1 MRIDNSAFAE
11 INDSQWQAPQF
22 VVSLDFG
29 DSDLFYLTSHAIT
42 GLTGEN
48 VIEGVLVSISGTS
61 QKLNPDKA
69 NAEIGS
75 LNFEVLDDGLT
86 ALQADRLSQG
96 KGLRGKTVRFY
107 VGDEALPWSSYIL
120 ATTQIV
126 DEAGYKD
133 LSYSFKCADV
143 QRMLRED
150 VFKPKET
157 RLNRTLEADS
167 DEIEVL
173 TTNGFEPYQHPNV
186 AGAVAA
192 GQKVGLLHLEGDDDD
207 FEIASYT
214 GKEANKFTG
223 VTRGLFGTTPLRIEL
238 SNTTDSESSP
248 KVTEFIYLEMPGP
261 MLAYAVLTG
270 AVYGHPGEYLP
281 EHWQLGVPAEFIR
294 TSDFESI
301 GEDLWVPEDPNQGL
315 IVRLAGLEEEDGKK
329 FLEEEV
335 FLLMGCYPPI
345 YSDGQLGMQ
354 RMTAVHSTG
363 GYVRRLDADTVADYG
378 DLTHDMGAV
387 INEIFVS
394 WNWDIF
400 QEELTR
406 LNYLPDME
414 SIRAHGQ
421 AEKKE
426 LEFRGLYSSRHSSQ
440 TIQRLIASLRDRYAG
455 PPLRLDLT
463 LTPDQNDL
471 EVGDIV
477 RVDLFEV
484 QDYTGTTV
492 DGHLNRNFEIQQI
505 STDWR
510 TGKVKVKLFGSSQ
523 KAGALPPQE
532 TGTAIPDEWYERG
545 TEISPTN
552 FPGVVT
558 VSGGVTRVE
567 GLLDLAGG
575 EGLGDEAS
583 FFWCPTDLTCDD
595 AAEIRI
601 SDNVALLVRGFFSL
615 NNAKINGK
623 GRGYPGGAGTT
634 SMVSTG
640 GYFFNYGSRWDAA
653 NKGTP
658 GFIDIQSTPQGGR
671 GYQNRGTLDPYL
683 LDVDGL
689 ATMRPAGAIIG
700 GRIQPGQ
707 TPPPVYEQ
715 DESGITLYPVDLRG
729 SSGSGGGSVISNYDG
744 FIEYERP
751 GGDGGAGGAG
761 LMIVARGMTIGVN
774 GYIDVSGAAGSTPPG
789 PDYSP
794 SADPQLHIW
803 AGSGGPGGPGACYI
817 LIDGLA
823 NAPSINERTA
833 IANGG
838 DLVWAGRRLKP
849 YKVTNDGTVTVS
861 SDKGPAPQQ
870 GTATTSPAPGAMV
883 WETAFTVQILTGYIE
898 PVEDEPV
905 VTLNPPVV
913 TLQEAT
919 NTPRT
924 ANANLST
931 IEVGVQPPSVS
942 NYAYGLVEYR
952 EKGQAGWF
960 EVGPASPE
968 ATFVVPSDGKTYEV
982 QVRGVSL
989 RGKVNQDGA
998 TAEITTTK
1006 VSAPGDGQPDDKG
1019 PEDEADQVVP
1029 APPVTGMELFQQG
1042 NDTVFGGKDVKV
1054 VWRKNS
1060 VTEWVEMGA
1069 EGRQGAGK
1077 GALDLYFKDYQVEVW
1092 ADVAGLLQLVRTE
1105 WVVDPE
1111 FIYTYEKN
1119 AEDFARETGSAGAW
1133 REMEFRVYCRGRQ
1146 NQISAQAAR
1155 LSVENVAPPLPGALT
1170 ISAGFRSAQIDFE
1183 PPEDLDYR
1191 DSRVWMSQSTGFTPG
1206 PENLVAQQY
1215 GGPVVLSGLTDNSTY
1230 YLRFATYDAFGQG
1243 TISSQFTVTTP
1254 SLSAG
1259 EVEGLSPWATVT
1271 DADRAFIDANLANDA
1286 IDSTKIVKLTASK
1299 IVTGTLAATEKI
1311 SVEGQV
1317 ESVVGDAVATLGP
1330 KSADGKTGMITY
1342 QYAGTTLFAVYSD
1355 GSAAFSGSVVITG
1368 GSGYSNLSDKPG
1380 SLADINSTEADTL
1393 TQASADAAQAI
1404 LDAADAQAAADGKV
1418 ASFYQSSEPTADG
1431 VGDLWVDSDTDR
1443 LYRWDGTS
1451 WVEIQDEGIGQA
1463 LSDAATAQGTAD
1475 SKILTFYQ
1483 AGEPTAQSVGDLWVD
1498 TDDQNRLHRW
1508 DGSVWQD
1515 VRDAAIGQALAEAAA
1530 AQSTADGK
1538 IQSFY
1543 QASEPASGMSEG
1555 DLWFDTD
1562 DGNRAYRY
1570 DGTAWQDAQDSGI
1583 STALSEAADA
1593 QATADGKVTTY
1604 FSTSTPTAEAV
1615 GDLWYNDSTK
1625 LLKRWNGTTWDDSGS
1640 LGADW
1645 YSNLSGIPSRLGD
1658 TPSTGLNLTAT
1669 HLGYY
1674 DGASWTAYIDDNGD
1688 FYFGDGGEKYIQKV
1702 SGDLVIGEETD
1713 FRGFANFNSLDY
1725 SRYIVSHLEQE
1736 YNQIT
1741 ETGTSIVFLTPADGD
1756 VFAKPGS
1763 IKMTVDSGV
1772 NDKIARLSPDVD
1784 GLSFQEWSTF
1794 QARLS
1799 FEVMARFLGSD
1810 DGDADWFIG
1819 KGSVHGGILDAFGF
1833 RYFQDSG
1840 ASGAKLY
1847 AWSSQYTGSPSY
1859 TAVELAAD
1867 PSFEV
1872 RLGCRQYSDRIEYYV
1887 DRSLVATITTNL
1899 PVPTNTTSVR
1909 FPAASLYCPGTSS
1922 QLQTL
1927 YIGEARYLQKDP
1939 AVFNSD

>member
-1 MRIDNSAFAE
+1 
-11 INDSQWQAPQF
+11 
-22 VVSLDFG
+22 
-29 DSDLFYLTSHAIT
+29 
-42 GLTGEN
+42 
-48 VIEGVLVSISGTS
+48 
-61 QKLNPDKA
+61 
-69 NAEIGS
+69 
-75 LNFEVLDDGLT
+75 
-86 ALQADRLSQG
+86 
-96 KGLRGKTVRFY
+96 
-107 VGDEALPWSSYIL
+107 
-120 ATTQIV
+120 
-126 DEAGYKD
+126 
-133 LSYSFKCADV
+133 
-143 QRMLRED
+143 
-150 VFKPKET
+150 
-157 RLNRTLEADS
+157 
-167 DEIEVL
+167 
-173 TTNGFEPYQHPNV
+173 
-186 AGAVAA
+186 
-192 GQKVGLLHLEGDDDD
+192 
-207 FEIASYT
+207 
-214 GKEANKFTG
+214 
-223 VTRGLFGTTPLRIEL
+223 
-238 SNTTDSESSP
+238 
-248 KVTEFIYLEMPGP
+248 
-261 MLAYAVLTG
+261 
-270 AVYGHPGEYLP
+270 
-281 EHWQLGVPAEFIR
+281 
-294 TSDFESI
+294 
-301 GEDLWVPEDPNQGL
+301 
-315 IVRLAGLEEEDGKK
+315 
-329 FLEEEV
+329 
-335 FLLMGCYPPI
+335 
-345 YSDGQLGMQ
+345 
-354 RMTAVHSTG
+354 MTAVHSTG

-400 QEELTR
+400 QEEFTR
-406 LNYLPDME
+406 LNYLPDLE
-414 SIRAHGQ
+414 SIQTHGK
-421 AEKKE
+421 AEQKD

-575 EGLGDEAS
+575 DGLGDEAS

-634 SMVSTG
+634 SMVSSG
-640 GYFFNYGSRWDAA
+640 GYFFNYGSRWDAV

-838 DLVWAGRRLKP
+838 DLVWAGRRLRP

-913 TLQEAT
+913 TLAEAT
-919 NTPRT
+919 NTPRS

-989 RGKVNQDGA
+989 RGKVNQDG
-998 TAEITTTK
+998 TVAEITTTK

-1271 DADRAFIDANLANDA
+1271 DADRAFIDANLADDA

-1330 KSADGKTGMITY
+1330 KAADGKTGMITY
-1342 QYAGTTLFAVYSD
+1342 QYDGTTLFAVYSD

-1380 SLADINSTEADTL
+1380 SLADINSGEADTL
-1393 TQASADAAQAI
+1393 SDAY
-1404 LDAADAQAAADGKV
+1404 ADAQ
-1418 ASFYQSSEPTADG
+1418 
-1431 VGDLWVDSDTDR
+1431 
-1443 LYRWDGTS
+1443 
-1451 WVEIQDEGIGQA
+1451 QA
-1463 LSDAATAQGTAD
+1463 LSDAA
-1475 SKILTFYQ
+1475 
-1483 AGEPTAQSVGDLWVD
+1483 
-1498 TDDQNRLHRW
+1498 
-1508 DGSVWQD
+1508 
-1515 VRDAAIGQALAEAAA
+1515 A
-1530 AQSTADGK
+1530 AQTAADGK

-1543 QASEPASGMSEG
+1543 QDAEPASGMSEG

-1583 STALSEAADA
+1583 GTALSEAADA
-1593 QATADGKVTTY
+1593 QATADGKVTT
-1604 FSTSTPTAEAV
+1604 FFTTSTPTAESV

-1625 LLKRWNGTTWDDSGS
+1625 LLKRWNGSTWEDSGS

-1741 ETGTSIVFLTPADGD
+1741 EAGTSIVFLTPADGD
-1756 VFAKPGS
+1756 VVAKPGS

-1772 NDKIARLSPDVD
+1772 NDKIARLSPNVS

-1794 QARLS
+1794 EARVS
-1799 FEVMARFLGSD
+1799 FEVMVRFIGSD
-1810 DGDADWFIG
+1810 SGDADWFVG
-1819 KGSVHGGILDAFGF
+1819 KGSVHGGILNSFGF
-1833 RYFQDSG
+1833 RYFEDSG
-1840 ASGAKLY
+1840 TTGAKLY
-1847 AWSSQYTGSPSY
+1847 AWSSSGSPDY

-1867 PSFEV
+1867 PSLEV

-1887 DRSLVATITTNL
+1887 DRVLVVTITTNL
-1899 PVPTNTTSVR
+1899 PVSTASTSQQ
-1909 FPAASLYCPGTSS
+1909 FPSASLYCPGTSS
-1922 QLQTL
+1922 QLQRL

>member
-11 INDSQWQAPQF
+11 VNDSQWQAPQF
-22 VVSLDFG
+22 VVSIDFG
-29 DSDLFYLTSHAIT
+29 DDDLFYLTSHPVT

-48 VIEGVLVSISGTS
+48 VVEGVLVSISGTS

-69 NAEIGS
+69 NSEIGS
-75 LNFEVLDDGLT
+75 LNFEALDDGLT
-86 ALQADRLSQG
+86 ALQADRLSDG
-96 KGLRGKTVRFY
+96 KGLRGKTVKFY
-107 VGDEALPWSSYIL
+107 VGDAELQWSDFIL

-126 DEAGYKD
+126 DEASYKD
-133 LSYSFKCADV
+133 LAYSFKCADV

-157 RLNRTLEADS
+157 RLNRTLEAGS

-192 GQKVGLLHLEGDDDD
+192 GQKVGLLHLEGDDDE

-281 EHWQLGVPAEFIR
+281 DHWQLGVPAEFIR

-345 YSDGQLGMQ
+345 YSDGQLGMR

-400 QEELTR
+400 QEEFTR
-406 LNYLPDME
+406 LNYLPDLE
-414 SIRAHGQ
+414 SIQTHGS
-421 AEKKE
+421 AEQKD

-477 RVDLFEV
+477 RADLFEV
-484 QDYTGTTV
+484 QDYTGTTD

-575 EGLGDEAS
+575 DGLGDEAS

-634 SMVSTG
+634 SMVSSG
-640 GYFFNYGSRWDAA
+640 GYFFNYGSRWDAV

-789 PDYSP
+789 SDYSP

-838 DLVWAGRRLKP
+838 DLVWAGRRLRP

-898 PVEDEPV
+898 PEEDEPV

-913 TLQEAT
+913 TLAEAT

-952 EKGQAGWF
+952 EKGQSGWF

-989 RGKVNQDGA
+989 RGKVNQDG
-998 TAEITTTK
+998 TVAEITTTY
-1006 VSAPGDGQPDDKG
+1006 VRSPGDVSEE
-1019 PEDEADQVVP
+1019 PEDDPNDVVP
-1029 APPVTGMELFQQG
+1029 APPVNGLELFEQG
-1042 NDTVFGGKDVKV
+1042 NDTVFGGRDAKF
-1054 VWRKNS
+1054 VWRKTS
-1060 VTEWVEMGA
+1060 VTEWFEMGQ
-1069 EGRQGAGK
+1069 EGEQGAGS
-1077 GALDLYFKDYQVEVW
+1077 GGLDLYFRDYQVEVW
-1092 ADVAGLLQLVRTE
+1092 ADVDGTLSLVRTE
-1105 WVVDPE
+1105 WVNDPQ
-1111 FIYTYEKN
+1111 FVYTYEKN
-1119 AEDFARETGSAGAW
+1119 AEDHARETLSAGAW
-1133 REMEFRVYCRGRQ
+1133 RAFEVRVYCRGRQ
-1146 NQISAQAAR
+1146 NQISTQAAR
-1155 LSVENVAPPLPGALT
+1155 LSVENVAPPLPGTLT

-1191 DSRVWMSQSTGFTPG
+1191 DSRVWMSQTTGFTPG

-1342 QYAGTTLFAVYSD
+1342 QYDGTTLFAVYSD

-1380 SLADINSTEADTL
+1380 SLADINSGEANTL
-1393 TQASADAAQAI
+1393 SEAY
-1404 LDAADAQAAADGKV
+1404 ADAQ
-1418 ASFYQSSEPTADG
+1418 
-1431 VGDLWVDSDTDR
+1431 
-1443 LYRWDGTS
+1443 
-1451 WVEIQDEGIGQA
+1451 QA
-1463 LSDAATAQGTAD
+1463 LSDAA
-1475 SKILTFYQ
+1475 
-1483 AGEPTAQSVGDLWVD
+1483 
-1498 TDDQNRLHRW
+1498 
-1508 DGSVWQD
+1508 
-1515 VRDAAIGQALAEAAA
+1515 A
-1530 AQSTADGK
+1530 AQTAADGK

-1543 QASEPASGMSEG
+1543 QDAEPASGMSEG

-1562 DGNRAYRY
+1562 DGNRTYRY

-1583 STALSEAADA
+1583 GTALSEAADA

-1625 LLKRWNGTTWDDSGS
+1625 LLKRWNGSDWDDSGS

-1645 YSNLSGIPSRLGD
+1645 YSNLSNIPSRLGD

-1674 DGASWTAYIDDNGD
+1674 DGTQWTAVIDDNGD
-1688 FYFGDGGEKYIQKV
+1688 FYFGDGDEQYFGKAGGVLSVGPAVSLEGFFNFGGQDGYKSVSFHWREEWDVDTDSGTIVTFYDNAADSSSDAGSIRMEIPASSPTSGAEIRPVTGVKDFIGSVDWSNRVFLDLKV
-1702 SGDLVIGEETD
+1702 GLPGSPNLSGDPGFDANASLFIGRGEWRQSSDLNGVGFVIRSTGIYIYVGRYSDGRVETRVADYPDFPSINGFAFGVREYATKVDFFINGSNVGTISDFFPSSGPGAGLYLPICRLAADSGGGVVTYDTYVVIGE
-1713 FRGFANFNSLDY
+1713 Y
-1725 SRYIVSHLEQE
+1725 
-1736 YNQIT
+1736 
-1741 ETGTSIVFLTPADGD
+1741 
-1756 VFAKPGS
+1756 
-1763 IKMTVDSGV
+1763 
-1772 NDKIARLSPDVD
+1772 
-1784 GLSFQEWSTF
+1784 
-1794 QARLS
+1794 
-1799 FEVMARFLGSD
+1799 
-1810 DGDADWFIG
+1810 
-1819 KGSVHGGILDAFGF
+1819 
-1833 RYFQDSG
+1833 
-1840 ASGAKLY
+1840 
-1847 AWSSQYTGSPSY
+1847 
-1859 TAVELAAD
+1859 
-1867 PSFEV
+1867 
-1872 RLGCRQYSDRIEYYV
+1872 
-1887 DRSLVATITTNL
+1887 
-1899 PVPTNTTSVR
+1899 
-1909 FPAASLYCPGTSS
+1909 
-1922 QLQTL
+1922 
-1927 YIGEARYLQKDP
+1927 RYLIK
-1939 AVFNSD
+1939 A

>member
-11 INDSQWQAPQF
+11 VNDSQWQAPQF
-22 VVSLDFG
+22 VVSIDFG
-29 DSDLFYLTSHAIT
+29 DDDLFYLTSHAIT

-69 NAEIGS
+69 NSEIGS

-86 ALQADRLSQG
+86 ALQAERLSQG

-126 DEAGYKD
+126 DEASYRD
-133 LSYSFKCADV
+133 QAYSFKCADV

-150 VFKPKET
+150 VFTPKET
-157 RLNRTLEADS
+157 RLNRTLEAGA

-173 TTNGFEPYQHPNV
+173 TTNGFEAYQHPNA

-192 GQKVGLLHLEGDDDD
+192 GQKIGLLRLEGDDDD

-238 SNTTDSESSP
+238 SNTDDSESSP
-248 KVTEFIYLEMPGP
+248 KVTEFVYLEMPGP

-270 AVYGHPGEYLP
+270 AIYGYPGEYLP
-281 EHWQLGVPAEFIR
+281 DHWHLGVPAEFIR
-294 TSDFESI
+294 TSDFENI
-301 GEDLWVPEDPNQGL
+301 GEDLWVPDDDNQGF
-315 IVRLAGLEEEDGKK
+315 IIRLAGLEEEDGKK
-329 FLEEEV
+329 FLEEEML
-335 FLLMGCYPPI
+335 LLMGCYAPI
-345 YSDGQLGMQ
+345 YSDGQLGLQ

-400 QEELTR
+400 QEEFTR
-406 LNYLPDME
+406 LNYLPDLE
-414 SIRAHGQ
+414 SIQTHGKADQ
-421 AEKKE
+421 KD

-484 QDYTGTTV
+484 QDYTGTTD

-545 TEISPTN
+545 TEISPAN

-575 EGLGDEAS
+575 EGLDDEAS
-583 FFWCPTDLTCDD
+583 FFWCATDLTCDD

-623 GRGYPGGAGTT
+623 GRGRPGGAGTT

-640 GYFFNYGSRWDAA
+640 GYFFNYGSRWDAV

-700 GRIQPGQ
+700 GQIQPGQ
-707 TPPPVYEQ
+707 TPPPVYDQ

-729 SSGSGGGSVISNYDG
+729 SSGSGGGSVISNYEG

-789 PDYSP
+789 SDYSP

-849 YKVTNDGTVTVS
+849 YKITNDGVVTVS

-898 PVEDEPV
+898 PVEDEPA
-905 VTLNPPVV
+905 VTLNPPAV

-919 NTPRT
+919 NTPRS

-952 EKGQAGWF
+952 ELGQAGWF

-989 RGKVNQDGA
+989 RGKVNQDG
-998 TAEITTTK
+998 TVAEITTTY
-1006 VSAPGDGQPDDKG
+1006 VRSPGDVSEE
-1019 PEDEADQVVP
+1019 PEDDPNEVVP
-1029 APPVTGMELFQQG
+1029 APPVNGLELFEQG
-1042 NDTVFGGKDVKV
+1042 NDTVFGGRDAKF
-1054 VWRKNS
+1054 VWRKTS
-1060 VTEWVEMGA
+1060 VTEWFEMGQ
-1069 EGRQGAGK
+1069 EGEQGAGS
-1077 GALDLYFKDYQVEVW
+1077 GGLDLYFRDYQVEVW
-1092 ADVAGLLQLVRTE
+1092 ADVDGTLSLVRTE
-1105 WVVDPE
+1105 WVNDPQ
-1111 FIYTYEKN
+1111 FVYTYEKN
-1119 AEDFARETGSAGAW
+1119 AEDHQRETLSAGAW
-1133 REMEFRVYCRGRQ
+1133 RAFEVRVYCRGRQ

-1155 LSVENVAPPLPGALT
+1155 LSVENVAPPLPGTLT

-1191 DSRVWMSQSTGFTPG
+1191 DSRVWMSQTTGFTPG

-1380 SLADINSTEADTL
+1380 SLADINSGEADTL

-1543 QASEPASGMSEG
+1543 QDAEPASGMSNG

-1593 QATADGKVTTY
+1593 QATADGKVTT
-1604 FSTSTPTAEAV
+1604 FFTTSTPTAEAV

-1674 DGASWTAYIDDNGD
+1674 DGADWRSYIQNDGT
-1688 FYFGDGGEKYIQKV
+1688 FYFGDGSRQFVRFDGAML
-1702 SGDLVIGEETD
+1702 SIGADTD
-1713 FRGFANFNSLDY
+1713 FQGFANFNAGDY
-1725 SRYIVSHLEQE
+1725 SRYIVTHNLLDYSIIAPAGTSVSVEDNPSNNVYGRLGALRLRIDSGTDGGSIYVVPETNKGSFQTFDGYDTKITAEMMLGSNLQISDDANFFIGRGDPSSAGKNVIGFWLKPVGGSLEWHAACGRDGV
-1736 YNQIT
+1736 IT
-1741 ETGTSIVFLTPADGD
+1741 EVSLGLM
-1756 VFAKPGS
+1756 GS
-1763 IKMTVDSGV
+1763 AT
-1772 NDKIARLSPDVD
+1772 NQFRL
-1784 GLSFQEWSTF
+1784 
-1794 QARLS
+1794 
-1799 FEVMARFLGSD
+1799 
-1810 DGDADWFIG
+1810 
-1819 KGSVHGGILDAFGF
+1819 
-1833 RYFQDSG
+1833 
-1840 ASGAKLY
+1840 
-1847 AWSSQYTGSPSY
+1847 
-1859 TAVELAAD
+1859 
-1867 PSFEV
+1867 
-1872 RLGCRQYSDRIEYYV
+1872 RLGLQTLSDRVLFYV
-1887 DRSLVATITTNL
+1887 NRQLVATITTNI
-1899 PVPTNTTSVR
+1899 PDTTLSQPFPSMQFRINGVSPDRSV
-1909 FPAASLYCPGTSS
+1909 
-1922 QLQTL
+1922 
-1927 YIGEARYLQKDP
+1927 YIGDLKYLGKT
-1939 AVFNSD
+1939 

>member
-11 INDSQWQAPQF
+11 VNDSQWQAPQF
-22 VVSLDFG
+22 VVSIDFG
-29 DSDLFYLTSHAIT
+29 DDDLFYLTSHAIT

-69 NAEIGS
+69 NSEIGS

-86 ALQADRLSQG
+86 ALQSDRLSQG

-126 DEAGYKD
+126 DEASYRD
-133 LSYSFKCADV
+133 QAYSFKCADV

-150 VFKPKET
+150 IFTPQET
-157 RLNRTLEADS
+157 RLNRTLEAGA

-173 TTNGFEPYQHPNV
+173 TTNGFEAYQHPNV

-192 GQKVGLLHLEGDDDD
+192 GQKIGLLRLEGDDDD

-238 SNTTDSESSP
+238 SNTDDSESSP
-248 KVTEFIYLEMPGP
+248 KVTEFVYLEMPGP

-270 AVYGHPGEYLP
+270 AIYGYPGEYLP
-281 EHWQLGVPAEFIR
+281 DHWHLGVPAEFIR
-294 TSDFESI
+294 TSDFENI
-301 GEDLWVPEDPNQGL
+301 GEDLWVTDDPNQGF
-315 IVRLAGLEEEDGKK
+315 VTRLAGLEEEDGKK
-329 FLEEEV
+329 FLEEEIL
-335 FLLMGCYPPI
+335 LLMGCYAPI
-345 YSDGQLGMQ
+345 YSDGQLGLQ

-400 QEELTR
+400 QEEFTR
-406 LNYLPDME
+406 LNYLPDLE
-414 SIRAHGQ
+414 SIQTHGS
-421 AEKKE
+421 AEQKD

-484 QDYTGTTV
+484 QDYTGTTD

-510 TGKVKVKLFGSSQ
+510 TGQVKVKLFGSSQ

-545 TEISPTN
+545 TEISPAN

-558 VSGGVTRVE
+558 VSGGVTRVD

-575 EGLGDEAS
+575 DGLDDEAS
-583 FFWCPTDLTCDD
+583 FFWCATDLTCDD

-601 SDNVALLVRGFFSL
+601 SGNVALLVRGFFSL

-623 GRGYPGGAGTT
+623 GRGHPGGAGTT
-634 SMVSTG
+634 SMVSSG
-640 GYFFNYGSRWDAA
+640 GYFFNYGSRWDAV

-671 GYQNRGTLDPYL
+671 GYQYRGSLDPVL
-683 LDVDGL
+683 RDVDGL

-707 TPPPVYEQ
+707 TPPPIYDQ

-729 SSGSGGGSVISNYDG
+729 SSGSGGGSVLAEWDG
-744 FIEYERP
+744 AGIEYKRP

-761 LMIVARGMTIGVN
+761 LVIVARGMSVGVN

-789 PDYSP
+789 SDYSP
-794 SADPQLHIW
+794 TTDPQLHIW

-838 DLVWAGRRLKP
+838 DLVWAGRRLKG
-849 YKVTNDGTVTVS
+849 YKVTNSGTVTLS

-919 NTPRT
+919 NTPRS

-952 EKGQAGWF
+952 EKGQSGWF

-968 ATFVVPSDGKTYEV
+968 ATFIVPSDGKTYEV

-989 RGKVNQDGA
+989 RGKVNQDG
-998 TAEITTTK
+998 TVSEITTTK
-1006 VSAPGDGQPDDKG
+1006 VSAPGDGQPDDEG

-1133 REMEFRVYCRGRQ
+1133 REMEFWVYCRGRQ

-1155 LSVENVAPPLPGALT
+1155 LSVENVAPPLPGTLT

-1254 SLSAG
+1254 SLAAG

-1342 QYAGTTLFAVYSD
+1342 QYDGTTLFAVYSD

-1393 TQASADAAQAI
+1393 SEAY
-1404 LDAADAQAAADGKV
+1404 ADAQ
-1418 ASFYQSSEPTADG
+1418 
-1431 VGDLWVDSDTDR
+1431 
-1443 LYRWDGTS
+1443 
-1451 WVEIQDEGIGQA
+1451 QA
-1463 LSDAATAQGTAD
+1463 LSDAA
-1475 SKILTFYQ
+1475 
-1483 AGEPTAQSVGDLWVD
+1483 
-1498 TDDQNRLHRW
+1498 
-1508 DGSVWQD
+1508 
-1515 VRDAAIGQALAEAAA
+1515 A
-1530 AQSTADGK
+1530 AQTAADGK

-1543 QASEPASGMSEG
+1543 QDAEPASGMSEG

-1593 QATADGKVTTY
+1593 QATADGKVTT
-1604 FSTSTPTAEAV
+1604 FFTTSTPTAEAV

-1625 LLKRWNGTTWDDSGS
+1625 LLKRWNGSDWDDSGS

-1741 ETGTSIVFLTPADGD
+1741 EAGTSIVFLTPADGD
-1756 VFAKPGS
+1756 VVAKPGS

-1772 NDKIARLSPDVD
+1772 NDKIARLSPNVS

-1794 QARLS
+1794 EARVS
-1799 FEVMARFLGSD
+1799 FEVMVRFIGSD
-1810 DGDADWFIG
+1810 SGDADWFVG
-1819 KGSVHGGILDAFGF
+1819 KGSVHGGILNSFGF
-1833 RYFQDSG
+1833 RYFEDSG
-1840 ASGAKLY
+1840 TTGAKIY
-1847 AWSSQYTGSPSY
+1847 AWSSSGSPDY

-1867 PSFEV
+1867 PSLEV

-1887 DRSLVATITTNL
+1887 DRVLVVTITTNL
-1899 PVPTNTTSVR
+1899 PVSTASTSQQ
-1909 FPAASLYCPGTSS
+1909 FPSASLYCPGTSS
-1922 QLQTL
+1922 QLQRL

>member
-11 INDSQWQAPQF
+11 VNDSQWQAPQF
-22 VVSLDFG
+22 VVSIDFG
-29 DSDLFYLTSHAIT
+29 DDDLFYLTSHAIT

-69 NAEIGS
+69 NSEIGS
-75 LNFEVLDDGLT
+75 LNFEALDDGLT
-86 ALQADRLSQG
+86 ALQADRLSDG
-96 KGLRGKTVRFY
+96 KGLRGKTVKFY
-107 VGDEALPWSSYIL
+107 VGDAELQWSDFIL

-126 DEAGYKD
+126 DEASSKD
-133 LSYSFKCADV
+133 MSYSFKCADV

-157 RLNRTLEADS
+157 HLNGDLGAKD
-167 DEIEVL
+167 DEILVL
-173 TTNGFEPYQHPNV
+173 STNGFEPYQFPDIQGAVV
-186 AGAVAA
+186 AGE
-192 GQKVGLLHLEGDDDD
+192 KVGLLRIEGDDDD
-207 FEIASYT
+207 FEIASFSS
-214 GKEANKFTG
+214 KEPGKFTG
-223 VTRGLFGTTPLRIEL
+223 VKRGLLGTTAL
-238 SNTTDSESSP
+238 SLERGQGDQESGP
-248 KVTEFIYLEMPGP
+248 KITEFVFLEMPGP

-270 AVYGHPGEYLP
+270 AIYGYPGEYLP
-281 EHWQLGVPAEFIR
+281 EHWHLGVPAEFIR
-294 TSDFESI
+294 TSDFENI
-301 GEDLWVPEDPNQGL
+301 GEDLWVPADPNQGVK
-315 IVRLAGLEEEDGKK
+315 IRLAGLEEEDGKK

-335 FLLMGCYPPI
+335 FALMGCYPPI
-345 YSDGQLGMQ
+345 YSDGQLGMR
-354 RMTAVHSTG
+354 RMTGVHSTG
-363 GYVRRLDADTVADYG
+363 GYVRRLDAENVADYG

-400 QEELTR
+400 EEEFTR
-406 LNYLPDME
+406 LHYLPDLE
-414 SIRAHGQ
+414 SIEIHGK
-421 AEKKE
+421 AEQKD
-426 LEFRGLYSSRHSSQ
+426 LEFRGLFSGWHSTQ
-440 TIQRLIASLRDRYAG
+440 TIDRLVSSLRDRYAG
-455 PPLRLDLT
+455 PPLLLNLT

-484 QDYTGTTV
+484 QDYTGTTD

-532 TGTAIPDEWYERG
+532 TGTAIPNSWYERG
-545 TEISPTN
+545 TEISPEN
-552 FPGVVT
+552 FPGVVSVT
-558 VSGGVTRVE
+558 GGVTRVD
-567 GLLDLAGG
+567 GVLDLAGG
-575 EGLGDEAS
+575 ESLDDEAAY
-583 FFWCPTDLTCDD
+583 FWCAGDLNCDD
-595 AAEIRI
+595 ESEILI
-601 SDNVALLVRGFFSL
+601 SDNVALLVRGFLTL

-623 GRGYPGGAGTT
+623 GRGFPGGLGTT
-634 SMVSTG
+634 SMVSSG
-640 GYFFNYGSRWDAA
+640 GYFFNYGSRWDAV

-658 GFIDIQSTPQGGR
+658 GFLDIQSTPQGGR
-671 GYQNRGTLDPYL
+671 GYQYRGSNDPIMR
-683 LDVDGL
+683 DVDGVK
-689 ATMRPAGAIIG
+689 TMSNMGAVIG
-700 GRIQPGQ
+700 GQIQPGQ

-715 DESGITLYPVDLRG
+715 DENGITLYPVDLRG
-729 SSGSGGGSVISNYDG
+729 SSGSGGGSTLAEWDG
-744 FIEYERP
+744 GGIEYKKP

-761 LMIVARGMTIGVN
+761 LVIVARGMSIGAN
-774 GYIDVSGAAGSTPPG
+774 GYIDVSGAAGSIPPG
-789 PDYSP
+789 TYYSP
-794 SADPQLHIW
+794 TTSPQLHIW

-817 LIDGLA
+817 LIDGNA
-823 NAPSINERTA
+823 NAPNINKYTA
-833 IANGG
+833 KANGG
-838 DLVWAGRRLKP
+838 DLVWAARRLKP
-849 YKVTNDGTVTVS
+849 YVARHSSVATFS

-883 WETAFTVQILTGYIE
+883 WESAFSVQRLTSYIE

-919 NTPRT
+919 NTPRS

-952 EKGQAGWF
+952 EKGQSGWF

-989 RGKVNQDGA
+989 RGKVNQDG
-998 TAEITTTK
+998 TVSEITTTK
-1006 VSAPGDGQPDDKG
+1006 VSAPGDGQPDDEG

-1133 REMEFRVYCRGRQ
+1133 REMEFWVYCRGRQ

-1155 LSVENVAPPLPGALT
+1155 LSVENVAPPLPGTLT

-1254 SLSAG
+1254 SLAAG
-1259 EVEGLSPWATVT
+1259 EVDGLSPWATVT

-1342 QYAGTTLFAVYSD
+1342 QYDGTTLFAVYSD

-1380 SLADINSTEADTL
+1380 SLADINSGEANTL
-1393 TQASADAAQAI
+1393 SDAAT
-1404 LDAADAQAAADGKV
+1404 DAQ
-1418 ASFYQSSEPTADG
+1418 
-1431 VGDLWVDSDTDR
+1431 
-1443 LYRWDGTS
+1443 
-1451 WVEIQDEGIGQA
+1451 QA
-1463 LSDAATAQGTAD
+1463 LSDAA
-1475 SKILTFYQ
+1475 
-1483 AGEPTAQSVGDLWVD
+1483 
-1498 TDDQNRLHRW
+1498 
-1508 DGSVWQD
+1508 
-1515 VRDAAIGQALAEAAA
+1515 DALDA
-1530 AQSTADGK
+1530 ADGK
-1538 IQSFY
+1538 IASYY
-1543 QASEPASGMSEG
+1543 QDDPPIGASEG

-1562 DGNRAYRY
+1562 DGDHAYRWDDEVEAWIDVQ
-1570 DGTAWQDAQDSGI
+1570 DGGIAQALNAASDAQS
-1583 STALSEAADA
+1583 
-1593 QATADGKVTTY
+1593 TADGKVTT
-1604 FSTSTPTAEAV
+1604 FFTTSAPTAEAV

-1658 TPSTGLNLTAT
+1658 TPTTGLNLTAT

-1674 DGASWTAYIDDNGD
+1674 DGTDWRAYIQDDGSL
-1688 FYFGDGGEKYIQKV
+1688 YLGDGDKRFI
-1702 SGDLVIGEETD
+1702 SFDLDTFVVGPDVEVQGVAGYSTQD
-1713 FRGFANFNSLDY
+1713 FSRGGYYHRADEWDSFQDNATVTFY
-1725 SRYIVSHLEQE
+1725 E
-1736 YNQIT
+1736 
-1741 ETGTSIVFLTPADGD
+1741 GTSSLYRG
-1756 VFAKPGS
+1756 
-1763 IKMTVDSGV
+1763 TVELRINSGAAFGNANV
-1772 NDKIARLSPDVD
+1772 EPLQ
-1784 GLSFQEWSTF
+1784 G
-1794 QARLS
+1794 S
-1799 FEVMARFLGSD
+1799 FELGSD
-1810 DGDADWFIG
+1810 IVDWGKTCFLDVRLQRTSFDSTAQAFVGRGLWDPNDLTGLWAGFVLKSDGLYGTVAN
-1819 KGSVHGGILDAFGF
+1819 
-1833 RYFQDSG
+1833 DSG
-1840 ASGAKLY
+1840 ITELQLSTVTGN
-1847 AWSSQYTGSPSY
+1847 SSYTLGMRQYTDR
-1859 TAVELAAD
+1859 VEFFID
-1867 PSFEV
+1867 GIYE
-1872 RLGCRQYSDRIEYYV
+1872 GD
-1887 DRSLVATITTNL
+1887 ITTNI
-1899 PVPTNTTSVR
+1899 PAPTQTSQSRNVPFMAIVNPT
-1909 FPAASLYCPGTSS
+1909 ASAS
-1922 QLQTL
+1922 QRSRITV
-1927 YIGEARYLQKDP
+1927 GEYRYLIK
-1939 AVFNSD
+1939 AT

>member
-1 MRIDNSAFAE
+1 MRIDNVAFAE
-11 INDSQWQAPQF
+11 INERQWQSPQF
-22 VVSLDFG
+22 VVSVDFG
-29 DSDLFYLTSHAIT
+29 DSDLFYLTSHAIA
-42 GLTGEN
+42 GLAGET

-69 NAEIGS
+69 NSEIGS
-75 LNFEVLDDGLT
+75 INFEALDDGLT
-86 ALQADRLSQG
+86 ALQAERLSDG
-96 KGLRGKTVRFY
+96 KGLRGKTVKFY
-107 VGDEALPWSSYIL
+107 VGDAELQWSDFIL

-126 DEAGYKD
+126 DEASYKD
-133 LSYSFKCADV
+133 MAYSFKCADV

-157 RLNRTLEADS
+157 RLNRTLEAGS

-192 GQKVGLLHLEGDDDD
+192 GQKVGLLHLEGDDDE

-270 AVYGHPGEYLP
+270 AIYGHPGEYLP

-301 GEDLWVPEDPNQGL
+301 GEDLWVPDDPNQGL

-345 YSDGQLGMQ
+345 YSDGQLGMR

-363 GYVRRLDADTVADYG
+363 GYVRRLDADNVVDYG

-400 QEELTR
+400 QEEFTR
-406 LNYLPDME
+406 LNYLPDLE
-414 SIRAHGQ
+414 SIQTHGS
-421 AEKKE
+421 AEQKD

-484 QDYTGTTV
+484 QDYTGTTD

-575 EGLGDEAS
+575 EGLDDEAS
-583 FFWCPTDLTCDD
+583 FFWCATDLTCDD

-623 GRGYPGGAGTT
+623 GRGHPGGAGTT
-634 SMVSTG
+634 SMKVG
-640 GYFFNYGSRWDAA
+640 GYFFEYGSRWTSD
-653 NKGTP
+653 NLGTP

-671 GYQNRGTLDPYL
+671 GYQNRGSLEPYV
-683 LDVDGL
+683 LDVDGV
-689 ATMRPAGAIIG
+689 ATMRNEGAIIG

-729 SSGSGGGSVISNYDG
+729 SSGSGGGSVLSNYEG
-744 FIEYERP
+744 YLEYETP

-761 LMIVARGMTIGVN
+761 LVIIARGMNIGVN

-789 PDYSP
+789 SYYSP

-817 LIDGLA
+817 LIDGTA

-833 IANGG
+833 KANGG

-849 YKVTNDGTVTVS
+849 YKVFHESVATIS

-913 TLQEAT
+913 TLAEAT

-931 IEVGVQPPSVS
+931 IEVGVQPPGVS

-952 EKGQAGWF
+952 EKGQSGWF

-968 ATFVVPSDGKTYEV
+968 ATFVVPSDGRTYEV
-982 QVRGVSL
+982 QVRGVSR
-989 RGKVNQDGA
+989 RGKVNQDGT

-1006 VSAPGDGQPDDKG
+1006 VRTSGDEPGEGEDDET
-1019 PEDEADQVVP
+1019 PETPPAEVVP
-1029 APPVTGMELFQQG
+1029 APPVTGLELFEQG
-1042 NDTVFGGKDVKV
+1042 NDTVFGGRDAKF
-1054 VWRKNS
+1054 VWRKTS
-1060 VTEWVEMGA
+1060 VTEWFEMGG
-1069 EGRQGAGK
+1069 EGVQGAGA
-1077 GALDLYFKDYQVEVW
+1077 GGLDLYFKDYQVEIW
-1092 ADVAGLLQLVRTE
+1092 AEVAGLLQLVRTE
-1105 WVVDPE
+1105 WVNDPQ
-1111 FIYTYEKN
+1111 FVYTGEKN
-1119 AEDFARETGSAGAW
+1119 AEDHQRENGTGGAW
-1133 REMEFRVYCRGRQ
+1133 REFELRVYCRGRQ
-1146 NQISAQAAR
+1146 NQISERAAR
-1155 LSVENVAPPLPGALT
+1155 LAVSNPPPALPDAITITPSLRSVAVEFKA
-1170 ISAGFRSAQIDFE
+1170 
-1183 PPEDLDYR
+1183 PEDLDYR
-1191 DSRVWMSQSTGFTPG
+1191 HTRVWLSATSGFTPDDDTLAAQVDG
-1206 PENLVAQQY
+1206 SVAIQ
-1215 GGPVVLSGLTDNSTY
+1215 GLTDGTTY
-1230 YLRFATYDAFGQG
+1230 YIRIASYDAFGQG
-1243 TISSQFTVTTP
+1243 EMSPEFSVTTQTI
-1254 SLSAG
+1254 G
-1259 EVEGLSPWATVT
+1259 TGDVEGLQ
-1271 DADRAFIDANLANDA
+1271 DEIGDLQDA
-1286 IDSTKIVKLTASK
+1286 I
-1299 IVTGTLAATEKI
+1299 
-1311 SVEGQV
+1311 
-1317 ESVVGDAVATLGP
+1317 GDKG
-1330 KSADGKTGMITY
+1330 DI
-1342 QYAGTTLFAVYSD
+1342 LF
-1355 GSAAFSGSVVITG
+1355 
-1368 GSGYSNLSDKPG
+1368 
-1380 SLADINSTEADTL
+1380 
-1393 TQASADAAQAI
+1393 Q
-1404 LDAADAQAAADGKV
+1404 
-1418 ASFYQSSEPTADG
+1418 
-1431 VGDLWVDSDTDR
+1431 
-1443 LYRWDGTS
+1443 
-1451 WVEIQDEGIGQA
+1451 
-1463 LSDAATAQGTAD
+1463 ATAPGAA
-1475 SKILTFYQ
+1475 YQ
-1483 AGEPTAQSVGDLWVD
+1483 NESTLWVD
-1498 TDDQNRLHRW
+1498 TSLDSNNNPKNTPKRW
-1508 DGSVWQD
+1508 DGSAWVAVSDQEIK
-1515 VRDAAIGQALAEAAA
+1515 DAADEA
-1530 AQSTADGK
+1530 
-1538 IQSFY
+1538 Y
-1543 QASEPASGMSEG
+1543 QAA
-1555 DLWFDTD
+1555 
-1562 DGNRAYRY
+1562 
-1570 DGTAWQDAQDSGI
+1570 QDAQDLAEGKSRVLVQSATPAAEYENDKTLWIDTTNGANTPKHWDGTEWASIQDGDIAQAKTDI
-1583 STALSEAADA
+1583 SDIKAKKTIRMDANGNIAGVENIDGTDAGQFNILSSDFNIVDPGDPGGTPMVPFTVTGGVVYANNLMITHTNLEDGSVDLAGPAITGRLAGDNIQDGAIVNVTETTASPNTQIFDGSEASQWVECAAIDVSVLGDGSAVAVQMNFSFNLDQVSETATQVGPGGPTVQMRLLRDGVIVWQPDPIMASGSGYISLQFGSKIDTGATSGQSRYSVEIRWDPGYYDA
-1593 QATADGKVTTY
+1593 GTLSYDVQYDANGEARVTADGIAFVGGFPATY
-1604 FSTSTPTAEAV
+1604 
-1615 GDLWYNDSTK
+1615 
-1625 LLKRWNGTTWDDSGS
+1625 

-1645 YSNLSGIPSRLGD
+1645 NLHIPSASNNPIPMGDSLLPVTRLKDSHTLNTDPDNADIEIRLELLDDAGKAN
-1658 TPSTGLNLTAT
+1658 TTESFTGV
-1669 HLGYY
+1669 
-1674 DGASWTAYIDDNGD
+1674 AYHADSD
-1688 FYFGDGGEKYIQKV
+1688 
-1702 SGDLVIGEETD
+1702 
-1713 FRGFANFNSLDY
+1713 
-1725 SRYIVSHLEQE
+1725 SHKMV
-1736 YNQIT
+1736 
-1741 ETGTSIVFLTPADGD
+1741 GTSI
-1756 VFAKPGS
+1756 
-1763 IKMTVDSGV
+1763 
-1772 NDKIARLSPDVD
+1772 
-1784 GLSFQEWSTF
+1784 
-1794 QARLS
+1794 
-1799 FEVMARFLGSD
+1799 
-1810 DGDADWFIG
+1810 
-1819 KGSVHGGILDAFGF
+1819 
-1833 RYFQDSG
+1833 
-1840 ASGAKLY
+1840 
-1847 AWSSQYTGSPSY
+1847 SY
-1859 TAVELAAD
+1859 WIRCL
-1867 PSFEV
+1867 
-1872 RLGCRQYSDRIEYYV
+1872 EY
-1887 DRSLVATITTNL
+1887 R
-1899 PVPTNTTSVR
+1899 
-1909 FPAASLYCPGTSS
+1909 G
-1922 QLQTL
+1922 
-1927 YIGEARYLQKDP
+1927 
-1939 AVFNSD
+1939 

>member
-11 INDSQWQAPQF
+11 VNDSQWQAPQF
-22 VVSLDFG
+22 VVSIDFG
-29 DSDLFYLTSHAIT
+29 DDDLFYLTSHAIT

-69 NAEIGS
+69 NSEIGS
-75 LNFEVLDDGLT
+75 INFEALDDGLT
-86 ALQADRLSQG
+86 ALQADRLSDG
-96 KGLRGKTVRFY
+96 KGLRGKTVKFY
-107 VGDEALPWSSYIL
+107 VGDAELDWSDFIL

-126 DEAGYKD
+126 DEASYKD
-133 LSYSFKCADV
+133 MAYSFKCADV

-157 RLNRTLEADS
+157 RLNGDLGAED
-167 DEIEVL
+167 DEILVL
-173 TTNGFEPYQHPNV
+173 STNGFEPYQFPDIQGAVV
-186 AGAVAA
+186 AGE
-192 GQKVGLLHLEGDDDD
+192 KVGLLRIEGDDDE
-207 FEIASYT
+207 FEIASFSSKEP
-214 GKEANKFTG
+214 GKFMG
-223 VTRGLFGTTPLRIEL
+223 VKRGLLGTTAL
-238 SNTTDSESSP
+238 SLERGQGDQESGP
-248 KVTEFIYLEMPGP
+248 KITEFVFLEMPGP

-270 AVYGHPGEYLP
+270 AIYGYPGEYLP
-281 EHWQLGVPAEFIR
+281 EHWHLGVPAEFIR
-294 TSDFESI
+294 TSDFENI
-301 GEDLWVPEDPNQGL
+301 GEDLWVPADPNQGVK
-315 IVRLAGLEEEDGKK
+315 IRLAGLEEEDGKK

-335 FLLMGCYPPI
+335 FALMGCYPPI
-345 YSDGQLGMQ
+345 YSDGQLGMR
-354 RMTAVHSTG
+354 RMTGVHSTG
-363 GYVRRLDADTVADYG
+363 GYVRRLDAENVADYG

-400 QEELTR
+400 EEEFTR
-406 LNYLPDME
+406 LHYLPDLE
-414 SIRAHGQ
+414 SIEIHGK
-421 AEKKE
+421 AEQKD
-426 LEFRGLYSSRHSSQ
+426 LEFRGLFSGWHSTQ
-440 TIQRLIASLRDRYAG
+440 TIDRLVASLRDRYAG
-455 PPLRLDLT
+455 PPLLLNLT

-484 QDYTGTTV
+484 QDYTGTTD

-532 TGTAIPDEWYERG
+532 TGTAIPNSWYERG
-545 TEISPTN
+545 TEISPEN
-552 FPGVVT
+552 FPGVVSVT
-558 VSGGVTRVE
+558 GGVTRVD
-567 GLLDLAGG
+567 GVLDLAGG
-575 EGLGDEAS
+575 ESLDDEATY
-583 FFWCPTDLTCDD
+583 FWCAGDLNCDD

-601 SDNVALLVRGFFSL
+601 SDNVALLVRGFLTL

-623 GRGYPGGAGTT
+623 GRGFPGGAGTT
-634 SMVSTG
+634 SMVSSG
-640 GYFFNYGSRWDAA
+640 GYFFNYGSRWDAV

-658 GFIDIQSTPQGGR
+658 GFLDIQSTPQGGR
-671 GYQNRGTLDPYL
+671 GYQYRGSNEPIMR
-683 LDVDGL
+683 DVDGVK
-689 ATMRPAGAIIG
+689 TMRNMGAVIG
-700 GRIQPGQ
+700 GRVQPGQ
-707 TPPPVYEQ
+707 TPPPIYEQ
-715 DESGITLYPVDLRG
+715 DADGVTLFPVDLRG
-729 SSGSGGGSVISNYDG
+729 SSGSGGGSTLAEWDG
-744 FIEYERP
+744 DGIEYKKP

-761 LMIVARGMTIGVN
+761 LVIVARGMSIGAN
-774 GYIDVSGAAGSTPPG
+774 GYIDVSGAAGSIPPG
-789 PDYSP
+789 TYYSP
-794 SADPQLHIW
+794 TTSPQLRIW

-817 LIDGLA
+817 LIDGNA
-823 NAPSINERTA
+823 NAPNINERTA
-833 IANGG
+833 KANGG
-838 DLVWAGRRLKP
+838 DLVWAARRLKP
-849 YKVTNDGTVTVS
+849 YVVYHSSVATFS
-861 SDKGPAPQQ
+861 SDKGRAPQQ

-883 WETAFTVQILTGYIE
+883 WESAFSVQRLTSYIE

-913 TLQEAT
+913 TLAEAT
-919 NTPRT
+919 NTPRS

-989 RGKVNQDGA
+989 RGKVNQDGTA
-998 TAEITTTK
+998 AEITTTY
-1006 VSAPGDGQPDDKG
+1006 VRSPGDVSEE
-1019 PEDEADQVVP
+1019 PEDDPNEVVP
-1029 APPVTGMELFQQG
+1029 APPVTGLELFEQG
-1042 NDTVFGGKDVKV
+1042 NDTVFGGRDAKF
-1054 VWRKNS
+1054 VWRKTS
-1060 VTEWVEMGA
+1060 VTEWFEMGQ
-1069 EGRQGAGK
+1069 EGEQGAGS
-1077 GALDLYFKDYQVEVW
+1077 GGLDLYFRDYQVEVW
-1092 ADVAGLLQLVRTE
+1092 ADVDGTLSLVRTE
-1105 WVVDPE
+1105 WVNDPQ
-1111 FIYTYEKN
+1111 FVYTYEKN
-1119 AEDFARETGSAGAW
+1119 AEDHARETGSAGAW
-1133 REMEFRVYCRGRQ
+1133 RAFEVRVYCRGRQ

-1155 LSVENVAPPLPGALT
+1155 LSVENVAPPLPGTLT

-1215 GGPVVLSGLTDNSTY
+1215 GGPVVLSGLTDSSTY

-1271 DADRAFIDANLANDA
+1271 DADRAFIDANLADDA

-1330 KSADGKTGMITY
+1330 KAADGKTGMITY
-1342 QYAGTTLFAVYSD
+1342 QYDGTTLFAVYSD

-1380 SLADINSTEADTL
+1380 SLADINSGEADTL
-1393 TQASADAAQAI
+1393 SDAY
-1404 LDAADAQAAADGKV
+1404 ADAQ
-1418 ASFYQSSEPTADG
+1418 
-1431 VGDLWVDSDTDR
+1431 
-1443 LYRWDGTS
+1443 
-1451 WVEIQDEGIGQA
+1451 QA
-1463 LSDAATAQGTAD
+1463 LSDAA
-1475 SKILTFYQ
+1475 
-1483 AGEPTAQSVGDLWVD
+1483 
-1498 TDDQNRLHRW
+1498 
-1508 DGSVWQD
+1508 
-1515 VRDAAIGQALAEAAA
+1515 A
-1530 AQSTADGK
+1530 AQTAADGK

-1543 QASEPASGMSEG
+1543 QDAEPASGMSEG

-1583 STALSEAADA
+1583 GTALSEAADA
-1593 QATADGKVTTY
+1593 QATADGKVTT
-1604 FSTSTPTAEAV
+1604 FFTTSTPTAESV

-1625 LLKRWNGTTWDDSGS
+1625 LLKRWNGSTWEDSGS

-1741 ETGTSIVFLTPADGD
+1741 EAGTSIVFLTPADGD
-1756 VFAKPGS
+1756 VVAKPGS

-1772 NDKIARLSPDVD
+1772 NDKIARLSPNVS

-1794 QARLS
+1794 EARVS
-1799 FEVMARFLGSD
+1799 FEVMVRFIGSD
-1810 DGDADWFIG
+1810 SGDADWFVG
-1819 KGSVHGGILDAFGF
+1819 KGSVHGGILNSFGF
-1833 RYFQDSG
+1833 RYFEDSG
-1840 ASGAKLY
+1840 TTGAKLY
-1847 AWSSQYTGSPSY
+1847 AWSSSGSPDY

-1867 PSFEV
+1867 PSLEV

-1887 DRSLVATITTNL
+1887 DRVLVVTITTNL
-1899 PVPTNTTSVR
+1899 PVSTASTSQQ
-1909 FPAASLYCPGTSS
+1909 FPSASLYCPGTSS
-1922 QLQTL
+1922 QLQRL

>member
-11 INDSQWQAPQF
+11 VNDSQWQAPQF
-22 VVSLDFG
+22 VVSIDFG
-29 DSDLFYLTSHAIT
+29 DDDLFYLTSHAIT

-48 VIEGVLVSISGTS
+48 VVEGVLESISGTS

-69 NAEIGS
+69 NSEIGS
-75 LNFEVLDDGLT
+75 INFEALDDGLT
-86 ALQADRLSQG
+86 ALQADRLSDG
-96 KGLRGKTVRFY
+96 KGLRGKTVKFY
-107 VGDEALPWSSYIL
+107 VGDAELDWSDFIL

-133 LSYSFKCADV
+133 LSYTFKCADV

-150 VFKPKET
+150 IFKPKET
-157 RLNRTLEADS
+157 RLNGDLGAED
-167 DEIEVL
+167 DEIQVL
-173 TTNGFEPYQHPNV
+173 STNGFEPYQFPDIQGAVV
-186 AGAVAA
+186 AGE
-192 GQKVGLLHLEGDDDD
+192 KVGLLRIEGDDDD
-207 FEIASYT
+207 FEIASFSS
-214 GKEANKFTG
+214 KEPGKFTG
-223 VTRGLFGTTPLRIEL
+223 VKRGLLGTTAL
-238 SNTTDSESSP
+238 SLERGQGGQESGP
-248 KVTEFIYLEMPGP
+248 KITEFVFLEMPGP

-270 AVYGHPGEYLP
+270 AIYGYPGEYLP
-281 EHWQLGVPAEFIR
+281 EHWHLGVPAEFIR
-294 TSDFESI
+294 TSDFENI
-301 GEDLWVPEDPNQGL
+301 GEDLWVPADPNQGVK
-315 IVRLAGLEEEDGKK
+315 IRLAGLEEEDGKK

-335 FLLMGCYPPI
+335 FALLGCYPPI
-345 YSDGQLGMQ
+345 YSDGQLGMR
-354 RMTAVHSTG
+354 RMTGVHSTG
-363 GYVRRLDADTVADYG
+363 GYVRRLDADNVVDYG

-400 QEELTR
+400 EEEFTR
-406 LNYLPDME
+406 LHYLPDLE
-414 SIRAHGQ
+414 SIEIHGK
-421 AEKKE
+421 AEQKD
-426 LEFRGLYSSRHSSQ
+426 LEFRGLFSGWHSTQ
-440 TIQRLIASLRDRYAG
+440 TIDRLVSSLRDRYAG
-455 PPLRLDLT
+455 PPLLLNLT

-484 QDYTGTTV
+484 QDYTGTTD

-523 KAGALPPQE
+523 RAGALPPQE
-532 TGTAIPDEWYERG
+532 TGTAIPNSWYERG
-545 TEISPTN
+545 TEISPEN
-552 FPGVVT
+552 FPGVVSVT
-558 VSGGVTRVE
+558 GGVTRVD
-567 GLLDLAGG
+567 GVLDLAGG
-575 EGLGDEAS
+575 ESLDDEAAY
-583 FFWCPTDLTCDD
+583 FWCAGDLNCDD
-595 AAEIRI
+595 EAEILI
-601 SDNVALLVRGFFSL
+601 SDNVALLVRGFLTL

-623 GRGYPGGAGTT
+623 GRGFPGGLGTT
-634 SMVSTG
+634 SMVSSG
-640 GYFFNYGSRWDAA
+640 GYFFNYGSRWDAV

-658 GFIDIQSTPQGGR
+658 GFLDIQSTPQGGR
-671 GYQNRGTLDPYL
+671 GYQYRGSNEPIMR
-683 LDVDGL
+683 DVDGVK
-689 ATMRPAGAIIG
+689 TMRNMGAVIG
-700 GRIQPGQ
+700 GRVQPGQ
-707 TPPPVYEQ
+707 TPPPIYEQ
-715 DESGITLYPVDLRG
+715 DADGVTLFPVDLRG
-729 SSGSGGGSVISNYDG
+729 SSGSGGGSTLAEWDG
-744 FIEYERP
+744 GGIEYKKP

-761 LMIVARGMTIGVN
+761 LVIVARGMSIGAN
-774 GYIDVSGAAGSTPPG
+774 GYIDVSGAAGSIPPG
-789 PDYSP
+789 TYYSP
-794 SADPQLHIW
+794 TTSPQLRIW

-817 LIDGLA
+817 LIDGNA
-823 NAPSINERTA
+823 NAPNINERTA
-833 IANGG
+833 KANGG
-838 DLVWAGRRLKP
+838 DLVWAARRLKP
-849 YKVTNDGTVTVS
+849 YVVYHSSVATFS

-883 WETAFTVQILTGYIE
+883 WESAFSVQRLTSYIE
-898 PVEDEPV
+898 PVEDDPV

-913 TLQEAT
+913 TLAEAT
-919 NTPRT
+919 NTPRS

-931 IEVGVQPPSVS
+931 VEVGVQPPSVS

-952 EKGQAGWF
+952 EKGQSGWF

-989 RGKVNQDGA
+989 RGKVNQDG
-998 TAEITTTK
+998 TVAEITTTK

-1133 REMEFRVYCRGRQ
+1133 REMEFWVYCRGRQ

-1155 LSVENVAPPLPGALT
+1155 LSVENVAPPLPEALT

-1271 DADRAFIDANLANDA
+1271 DADRAFIDANLADDA

-1330 KSADGKTGMITY
+1330 KAADGKTGMITY
-1342 QYAGTTLFAVYSD
+1342 QYDGTTLFAVYSD

-1475 SKILTFYQ
+1475 SKIVTFYQ
-1483 AGEPTAQSVGDLWVD
+1483 AGEPTAQAVGDLWVD

-1593 QATADGKVTTY
+1593 QATADGKVTT
-1604 FSTSTPTAEAV
+1604 FFTTSAPTAEAV
-1615 GDLWYNDSTK
+1615 GDLWYSDSTK
-1625 LLKRWNGTTWDDSGS
+1625 LLKRWNGSTWEDSGS

-1741 ETGTSIVFLTPADGD
+1741 EAGTSIVFLTPADGD
-1756 VFAKPGS
+1756 VVAKPGS

-1772 NDKIARLSPDVD
+1772 NDKIARLSPNVS

-1794 QARLS
+1794 EARVS
-1799 FEVMARFLGSD
+1799 FEVMVRFIGSD
-1810 DGDADWFIG
+1810 SGDADWFVG
-1819 KGSVHGGILDAFGF
+1819 KGSVHGGILNSFGF
-1833 RYFQDSG
+1833 RYFEDSG
-1840 ASGAKLY
+1840 TTGAKLY
-1847 AWSSQYTGSPSY
+1847 AWSSSGSPDY

-1867 PSFEV
+1867 PSLEV

-1887 DRSLVATITTNL
+1887 DRVLVVTITTNL
-1899 PVPTNTTSVR
+1899 PVSTASTSQQ
-1909 FPAASLYCPGTSS
+1909 FPSASLYCPGTSS
-1922 QLQTL
+1922 QLQRL